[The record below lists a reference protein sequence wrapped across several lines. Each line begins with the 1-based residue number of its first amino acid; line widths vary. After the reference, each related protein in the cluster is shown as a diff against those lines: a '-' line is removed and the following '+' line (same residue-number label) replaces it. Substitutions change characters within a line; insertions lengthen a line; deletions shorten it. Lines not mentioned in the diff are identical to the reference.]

1 MDSQTTTGAPP
12 GAFLVADLLAP
23 AERDQLVARLDALEG
38 WGGATFRGQV
48 TRRSMIWFGT
58 AYSIATRRVDPAP
71 PIPGWLR
78 AVRDR
83 AVAAARARAG
93 IAAHD
98 DDDCA
103 FLGSPDEFV
112 SSTIIRYPVG
122 AGIGWH
128 SDAPVY
134 GPTVL
139 TVSLG
144 APAWL
149 DLRHKADPARR
160 ARFLLNAGALFILT
174 GEARRDWAHR
184 VPPVRGPRYALT
196 FRTRR

>member
-1 MDSQTTTGAPP
+1 MLDSQTTTPTVP
-12 GAFLVADLLAP
+12 GAFLVGDLLPA
-23 AERDQLVARLDALEG
+23 AERDALASRLDALDG
-38 WGGATFRGQV
+38 WRGATFRGRV

-58 AYSIATRRVDPAP
+58 AYSIATRRIDPAP
-71 PIPGWLR
+71 PIPAWLR

-93 IAAHD
+93 IAAHGGD
-98 DDDCA
+98 
-103 FLGSPDEFV
+103 FV

-149 DLRHKADPARR
+149 DLRHERHPERR

-174 GEARRDWAHR
+174 GEARSDWAHR
-184 VPPVRGPRYALT
+184 VPPVSGPRYALT
-196 FRTRR
+196 FRTRAGH